1 MSDGNSLSRE
11 VSSSN
16 EKPVPPTPMKE
27 VKRPTV
33 PVSAVER
40 VVSRKIK
47 GEFGAIGRGEDSN
60 WGVSKSANFKYTV
73 IVSANSKIVS
83 KEVLDSGA
91 IKVIEIRK
99 FDAVQDS
106 LIVSDVDIKFS
117 LETLPVKEFSN
128 IIDTLCGGLGWF
140 GFPGSAICI
149 SGIKE
154 WAIRAL
160 KSVDGTSMR
169 QLFGSCGVNPPKEF
183 EDSINKLANANILNA
198 LGEIR
203 SVSGKSYKIVY
214 YQKKNGEP
222 MLVNFL
228 YENGEPIVNGDEKLV
243 LQRVNAF
250 IDENLVRD
258 KECVPGDSW
267 NIKAEGVQ
275 ELFDPYVDGKY
286 IGNIKATRKENTDN
300 GDWRID
306 FSPSSINIVSNSG
319 NTTGHLH
326 IARGYAHVNPES
338 MSTNE
343 VFAEGEVEALKLT
356 THHLLFT
363 AKIHGVCSF
372 QGRVVTVVSE

>member
-27 VKRPTV
+27 VKRQPV
-33 PVSAVER
+33 PKSAVER

-47 GEFGAIGRGEDSN
+47 GEFGATGRGEDAD
-60 WGVSKSANFKYTV
+60 WGISKSANFKYTV

-83 KEVLDSGA
+83 KEILDSGA
-91 IKVIEIRK
+91 IKVTEIRK

-106 LIVSDVDIKFS
+106 LVVSDVDIKFS
-117 LETLPVKEFSN
+117 LETLATNEFSFLIN
-128 IIDTLCGGLGWF
+128 GLCSLWGYMTGDYVTPIGVKTWGKRILKTIDGVSLRQL
-140 GFPGSAICI
+140 I
-149 SGIKE
+149 
-154 WAIRAL
+154 
-160 KSVDGTSMR
+160 GTS
-169 QLFGSCGVNPPKEF
+169 GVKPSAEVKDWMN
-183 EDSINKLANANILNA
+183 NLANAKIKKA

-222 MLVNFL
+222 MLVNFF
-228 YENGEPIVNGDEKLV
+228 YENGDPIVNYEEKLV

-250 IDENLVRD
+250 IDDSLVRD

-267 NIKAEGVQ
+267 NIRAEGVQ

-286 IGNIKATRKENTDN
+286 IGNIRATRKENLDN

-306 FSPSSINIVSNSG
+306 FSPSNINIISSSG
-319 NTTGHLH
+319 NTNGHLK

-338 MSTNE
+338 MTTNE
-343 VFAEGEVEALKLT
+343 IFAEGEVEALKLT
-356 THHLLFT
+356 KHHILFQ
-363 AKIHGVCSF
+363 AKIHGACSF
-372 QGRVVTVVSE
+372 QGRIVTVVSE